1 MIFSMSTGDLER
13 DMDERQ
19 QLVSDRGDHWLQ
31 ALIDVRAFEQQLV
44 ELHEQGSTV
53 LGAVH
58 LCIGQEAVAVGVAG
72 DLLRGDQIT
81 VSHRGHGLMLAR
93 GLDPERMYA
102 EIFGR
107 ASGYCGGKGGSMHI
121 ACPEL
126 GVAGANGI
134 VGGGIPMA
142 LGLARAASQR
152 GTDNVAVAVFGDG
165 AANTGAL
172 YETMNLACLW
182 RAPLILVCENNG
194 YTEFTP
200 VGSVTAG
207 PGIHTRGEGFGVPG
221 ILADGED
228 VVDVHLAMYA
238 ALTRARSGDGPTL
251 IECRTTRWRGH
262 HEGDERYAGV
272 YREAPNT
279 SGDPIDRLTNELDR
293 LGLDGT
299 GKRAAAE
306 ARARERF
313 TAARESALA
322 APEPELETAFSGVFV
337 G

>member
-1 MIFSMSTGDLER
+1 MVQRGE
-13 DMDERQ
+13 
-19 QLVSDRGDHWLQ
+19 LVKRRGLDWLQ
-31 ALIDVRAFEQQLV
+31 ALIDVRVFEQQLV
-44 ELHEQGSTV
+44 ELHEQGSAV

-72 DLLRGDQIT
+72 DLAPGDQIT

-107 ASGYCGGKGGSMHI
+107 ATGYCGGKGGSMHI

-152 GTDNVAVAVFGDG
+152 GTDNVGVAIFGDG
-165 AANTGAL
+165 AANTGNL
-172 YETMNLACLW
+172 YETMNLAAVW

-200 VGSVTAG
+200 ARDVTAG
-207 PGIHTRGEGFGVPG
+207 PGIYTRAAGFGIPG
-221 ILADGED
+221 VVADGED
-228 VVDVHLAMYA
+228 VVDVNLAMA
-238 ALTRARSGDGPTL
+238 VALRRARAGDGPTL

-272 YREAPNT
+272 YREAPDT
-279 SGDPIDRLTNELDR
+279 SGDPIDRLTHELDQ
-293 LGLDGT
+293 LGLDGS
-299 GKRAAAE
+299 GERAAAQT
-306 ARARERF
+306 RARTRLRN
-313 TAARESALA
+313 ARDAALA
-322 APEPELETAFSGVFV
+322 APEPELETAFTGVFV

>member
-19 QLVSDRGDHWLQ
+19 RLVRDRGDHWLQ

-72 DLLRGDQIT
+72 DLVPGDQIT

-107 ASGYCGGKGGSMHI
+107 ATGYCGGKGGSMHI

-152 GTDNVAVAVFGDG
+152 GTDNVAVAAFGDG
-165 AANTGAL
+165 AANTGGL

-200 VGSVTAG
+200 VESVTAG
-207 PGIHTRGEGFGVPG
+207 PGIHTRAEGFGVPG

-228 VVDVHLAMYA
+228 VVDVHLAMLA
-238 ALTRARSGDGPTL
+238 ALTRARSGKGPTL

-322 APEPELETAFSGVFV
+322 APEPELEAAFSGVFV